1 MTGST
6 GQHSKPVGSYPG
18 ATITS
23 IRGTQADDDA
33 ATCREALVRTL
44 GDGGRM
50 TDQSELGRRIYARPK
65 PDESSEV
72 FGHRVL
78 ALIKDAADQGD
89 SDRGEPE
96 AAD

>member
-1 MTGST
+1 MS
-6 GQHSKPVGSYPG
+6 
-18 ATITS
+18 
-23 IRGTQADDDA
+23 
-33 ATCREALVRTL
+33 E
-44 GDGGRM
+44 
-50 TDQSELGRRIYARPK
+50 QSEHPEAGRRVYARPR
-65 PDESSEV
+65 PNESSEV